1 MTRLA
6 IVLAMAGVAAG
17 CTGSIEGS
25 SRGKDRGANPTEPTG
40 PDDTTDPNTTTP
52 TPPGTGGKPGGMG
65 MMNPP
70 TPPAPPS
77 AQILCD
83 EASRNTVGRRAL
95 RRLTNAELETTIR
108 TVFGLDT
115 KQWAGMNVPPDSGSL
130 DGFTNNVDSLT
141 VSADYAQGALES
153 SRKVASL
160 VSAAPMLASL
170 VPCAATG
177 GATCAETFVTGF
189 GAKLYRRPLTAVE
202 KQRYLSLFDK
212 VGKTDFGAFV
222 YWATSTM
229 LQSPNVIYRSELG
242 ESDGAGRWK
251 LTSYEVASELSYTF
265 TGGPPTAAL
274 MQLAANNQL
283 GTADQIE
290 AAARTLVFDG
300 QSVRPAFRD
309 VLLHFADE
317 WLGLPSLSNLKK
329 DAMKFPDFNEQIQD
343 SMAEETRRFIAGVV
357 LEDKGNVAALLTA
370 PFTYVD
376 AALTKY
382 YGFGAGAGTDFART
396 NRPMGWG
403 LGLLGQGSVM
413 AVAANGLASSP
424 TKRGHMVRT
433 RLLCGTVPPPPPVV
447 APISE
452 PSEGATTRQR
462 YEKHSTDNACRSC
475 HALMDPIGFAFEHLD
490 SAGKFRALEGKF
502 NIDDSAIVADTSA
515 GDLNVTGAAAL
526 STALSKLPEVSDC
539 MASYVA
545 GYAIGVGHESA
556 SCVASNAIGELRTG
570 GSLVDFY
577 IRLARADHFRMRQ

>member
-6 IVLAMAGVAAG
+6 LVLALAGLGIG
-17 CTGSIEGS
+17 CTGSIERGS
-25 SRGKDRGANPTEPTG
+25 GPGGSRPSTTEPPG
-40 PDDTTDPNTTTP
+40 PDDTDPNPMT
-52 TPPGTGGKPGGMG
+52 TPPGTGGKPGVM
-65 MMNPP
+65 
-70 TPPAPPS
+70 TPDPNMPAPPS

-83 EASRNTVGRRAL
+83 QASQNTVGRRVL

-108 TVFGLDT
+108 TVFGLDA
-115 KQWAGMNVPPDSGSL
+115 KQWPGMNVPPDSGSL
-130 DGFTNNVDSLT
+130 DGFTNNVDNLT
-141 VSADYAQGALES
+141 VSADYAVGAQES

-160 VSAAPMLASL
+160 VSAAPMLAQL
-170 VPCAATG
+170 LPCAATG
-177 GATCAETFVTGF
+177 GATCADTFVTTF
-189 GAKLYRRPLTAVE
+189 GTKLYRRPLTAVE

-212 VGKTDFGAFV
+212 AGKTGDFAAFV

-251 LTSYEVASELSYTF
+251 LTPYEVASELSYTF

-274 MQLAANNQL
+274 MQLAANGQL

-290 AAARTLVFDG
+290 AAARTLVFNG
-300 QSVRPAFRD
+300 QTIRPAFRD

-329 DAMKFPDFNEQIQD
+329 DAMKFPDFNDQIQN

-370 PFTYVD
+370 PYTFVD
-376 AALTKY
+376 ANLAKY
-382 YGFGAGAGTDFART
+382 YGFGAAAGTDFARST
-396 NRPMGWG
+396 RPAGWG

-462 YEKHSTDNACRSC
+462 YERHSTDGACSSC
-475 HALMDPIGFAFEHLD
+475 HSLMDPIGFAFEHLD
-490 SAGKFRALEGKF
+490 SAGKFRTREGTF
-502 NIDDSAIVADTSA
+502 DIDDSSTVADTSA
-515 GDLNVTGAAAL
+515 GDLKVTGAAELA
-526 STALSKLPEVSDC
+526 TALSKLPEVSDC

-556 SCVASNAIGELRTG
+556 SCVASNAIGELRAG
-570 GSLVDFY
+570 GTLVDFY
-577 IRLARADHFRMRQ
+577 IRLARADHFRLRQ